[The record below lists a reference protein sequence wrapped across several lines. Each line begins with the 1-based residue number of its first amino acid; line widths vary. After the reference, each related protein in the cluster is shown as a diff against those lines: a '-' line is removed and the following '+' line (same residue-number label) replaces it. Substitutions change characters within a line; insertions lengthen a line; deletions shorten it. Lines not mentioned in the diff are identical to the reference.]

1 MTRGRSLSL
10 AFSASLGVLFLF
22 GVLLYR
28 WKEREGCFDLE
39 SFRIW
44 GCRKA
49 DSTALS
55 AVLAG
60 YFGTPLGGLDTGA
73 IELALEAV
81 PGIESASVWRE
92 WPDEVGVS
100 LELSRPVV
108 VFVSDGGPVA
118 VSSSGEELP
127 ATFLSDTLPVVGF
140 RTSPDPGLL
149 RSVVGWAAGGG
160 ASGAADSLC
169 IDRRGLVALEDGVRL
184 ILGDEDFGGRL
195 RAWRAVSGCIA
206 LSGGWEE
213 ADMRFDGQIVLRG
226 AGTGSGGL

>member
-1 MTRGRSLSL
+1 MRGRSLAL

-39 SFRIW
+39 SFRLW

-49 DSTALS
+49 DSTAL
-55 AVLAG
+55 AAALAP
-60 YFGTPLGGLDTGA
+60 YFGIPLGRLDTGA
-73 IELALEAV
+73 VERAIESM
-81 PGIESASVWRE
+81 PGVDSASVWRE
-92 WPDEVGVS
+92 WPDGAGIS

-108 VFVSDGGPVA
+108 VFVLDGCPTA

-127 ATFLSDTLPVVGF
+127 ATFLSDTLPVVGLKIA
-140 RTSPDPGLL
+140 PDPGVL

-160 ASGAADSLC
+160 AAGAADSLC
-169 IDRRGLVALEDGVRL
+169 IEECGLVALEDGMRL
-184 ILGDEDFGGRL
+184 VLGDEDFGGRL
-195 RAWRAVSGCIA
+195 RAWRAVSDCIA

-226 AGTGSGGL
+226 SGAGHGGP